1 MGAKYESCLSETSD
15 GVGEGEMTLGV
26 DGIGYGKDVFIA
38 ATMMVAV
45 GRCCDGGVLSK

>member
-26 DGIGYGKDVFIA
+26 DGIGYGKDVLIA
-38 ATMMVAV
+38 ATINGSSGQV
-45 GRCCDGGVLSK
+45 